1 MPCSNSIY
9 LVCCY
14 DPTRSFSA
22 CTPTIDGVPNS
33 SFVDG
38 NFYLGS
44 DPVNGN
50 ICYSATSTPVG
61 TVYNL
66 QQSSYISQVDCD
78 ACQLAHGSGCPVI
91 VTFTNA
97 VLVNCCDPTDT
108 LNASVPNTYSVGI
121 QAIRYDD
128 KCWTVQ
134 SFSGVGGVQ
143 LYGGY
148 DGCVNCLSEYP
159 CCGCYEIEVGV
170 LFPIVVDDGNV
181 FIDYTNC
188 SGNLQTATATTGNLT
203 FNICSQSGETITTRF
218 DVGGSPYIGN
228 TYPYEPFGGPNPDLT
243 VYVTDLE
250 EVCSGEPCGPMPS
263 ATPTPTPTVTPTP
276 TITVTPTITPT
287 PTSSPPFLPSPLN
300 YTLSITGTCTSPSGA
315 ICVVPSG
322 GVPPYTVEWLT
333 PNLGFGLCKT
343 GLTAGN
349 YSIKLTDSSSP
360 INQTNY
366 ISAVVGSSLSL
377 GISSVNDTT
386 CGLDDGE
393 VVVYGV
399 SSNLDITYYLYSGS
413 SILNTITT
421 TNGIGSFNQLAS
433 GNYYVYG
440 VGVDGCTA
448 TTANFV
454 VDPSDPLDFGFY
466 IVNDT
471 QCLSP
476 SGKLYVTGLTGT
488 APYTYLWN
496 TLETTS
502 SITGLSYGSYSVTV
516 TDNQGCTVSKSAL
529 VDYVPSLGLG
539 SWTSTEPTCFNS
551 DGSLTL
557 TITGGTGPYFYSGS
571 NGTTIVT
578 YATSYTFTN
587 LPAGPFFVDV
597 TDAALCKQ
605 TFSAT
610 LLTPT
615 AFYNVVANVTNS
627 TCSSQNGSINV
638 SLQGGSPP
646 YTYSLSSATSTTS
659 ATTNSTQ
666 YIFSNLSNGNYNLTI
681 TDGGECEYN
690 STLVVNSTNLFSVAV
705 SASTASCGL
714 SNGSIT
720 LTATTGG
727 VSPYTYTL
735 DNGQTITTTSLLAT
749 FSSLPSGPYQYYVTD
764 AGGCTVSGN
773 TSIADLSALSFSLFP
788 TQPTY
793 PSTTGNIS
801 VLISQGQPPFTFTWS
816 PNIPSNPQSVY
827 VTGLTA
833 DTYTL
838 TIVDDNGCVQ
848 TRSTVIEEPG
858 FQQTFQTYT
867 MCESDFVFTSAT
879 RRTMLDMVY
888 DGFLDLTEPETG
900 CTLSSM
906 TFTIEV
912 EVSGNTYSNSF
923 YTGYTLTDIPTDTEY
938 FTAVEDLLTGITGVS
953 QVIIDPVTSQVSIFT
968 EGELANTP
976 VVIDLIIDYVILCPA
991 PCPSPTLTVTPTI
1004 TTTPTVTPTITETP
1018 TQTPT
1023 VTSSSTTQT
1032 PTPTNTLTPTNTPTS
1047 TITQTPTTT
1056 PTQTPSVT
1064 PTLTPTVTNTS
1075 SQTPTPTVTPS
1086 NPIQFLEGSSCY
1098 GNKMS
1103 IHPNSNTVCATVQG
1117 NVGFVNYY
1125 MSNCDYQNDFVNG
1138 NPTGCLVYQND
1149 GVTLVG
1155 NGFLSD
1161 GCRFW
1166 SIIGGVVQVG
1176 YPQNCPDADICCGT
1190 TPT

>member
-1 MPCSNSIY
+1 MPCSNSVY

-14 DPTRSFSA
+14 DPTRSFLA
-22 CTPTIDGVPNS
+22 CNPNIDGVPNS
-33 SFVDG
+33 SFTPG
-38 NFYLGS
+38 NTYVGI
-44 DPVNGN
+44 DPSFSPGVG
-50 ICYSATSTPVG
+50 ICYSASSSPVG
-61 TVYNL
+61 TVINYENNIYL
-66 QQSSYISQVDCD
+66 STTDCD
-78 ACQLAHGSGCPVI
+78 TCQDDYTAGCPPP
-91 VTFTNA
+91 VTTFANA
-97 VLVNCCDPTDT
+97 ILVNCCDPTDT
-108 LNASVPNTYSVGI
+108 FEARVSSISTPGTIS
-121 QAIRYDD
+121 IRYNN
-128 KCWTVQ
+128 KCWTLQ
-134 SFSGVGGVQ
+134 SFGGSGGIELLGT
-143 LYGGY
+143 Y
-148 DGCVNCLSEYP
+148 DGCIQCTNLFP
-159 CCGCYEIEVGV
+159 CCECVEMNVGSA
-170 LFPIVVDDGNV
+170 LFTFSDDSNIFV
-181 FIDYTNC
+181 DYTNC
-188 SGNLQTATATTGNLT
+188 SGSSETYTATSSTNI
-203 FNICSQSGETITTRF
+203 FNICRESGTTVTTYF
-218 DVGGSPYIGN
+218 DFLGGSPTYTTT
-228 TYPYEPFGGPNPDLT
+228 TYPWDPLLIGPPNG
-243 VYVTDLE
+243 
-250 EVCSGEPCGPMPS
+250 EVSATTISSCTGEPCGPMPS
-263 ATPTPTPTVTPTP
+263 ATPTPTPTNTPTP
-276 TITVTPTITPT
+276 TITVTPTVTPT
-287 PTSSPPFLPSPLN
+287 PSSTQPFLPSPLN

-360 INQTNY
+360 VNQTNY

-377 GISSVNDTT
+377 GISSVNGTT
-386 CGLDDGE
+386 CGLDDGD

-587 LPAGPFFVDV
+587 LSAGPFFVDV

-615 AFYNVVANVTNS
+615 AFYNVFANVTNS

-638 SLQGGSPP
+638 SLQGGSQP

-727 VSPYTYTL
+727 VLPYTYTL
-735 DNGQTITTTSLLAT
+735 DNGQTLTTTSLLTT

-938 FTAVEDLLTGITGVS
+938 FTAVENLLTGITGVS
-953 QVIIDPVTSQVSIFT
+953 QVIIDPITSQVSIFT

-991 PCPSPTLTVTPTI
+991 PCPSPTPTVTPTI

-1032 PTPTNTLTPTNTPTS
+1032 PTPTNTLTPTVTPTITETPTNTPTS
-1047 TITQTPTTT
+1047 T
-1056 PTQTPSVT
+1056 PTQTSSVT

-1075 SQTPTPTVTPS
+1075 SQTPTPTKTQTPTPS
-1086 NPIQFLEGSSCY
+1086 CSFKEWTISECTTSTCSGTCLCGGATSRTVYTNCSVTDLTDLFTAIYENTALTNPFTGDFQLSGS
-1098 GNKMS
+1098 
-1103 IHPNSNTVCATVQG
+1103 IWNSSG
-1117 NVGFVNYY
+1117 
-1125 MSNCDYQNDFVNG
+1125 S
-1138 NPTGCLVYQND
+1138 
-1149 GVTLVG
+1149 GVTLVCV
-1155 NGFLSD
+1155 L
-1161 GCRFW
+1161 
-1166 SIIGGVVQVG
+1166 GG
-1176 YPQNCPDADICCGT
+1176 PC
-1190 TPT
+1190 

>member
-1 MPCSNSIY
+1 M
-9 LVCCY
+9 
-14 DPTRSFSA
+14 
-22 CTPTIDGVPNS
+22 
-33 SFVDG
+33 
-38 NFYLGS
+38 
-44 DPVNGN
+44 
-50 ICYSATSTPVG
+50 
-61 TVYNL
+61 
-66 QQSSYISQVDCD
+66 
-78 ACQLAHGSGCPVI
+78 
-91 VTFTNA
+91 
-97 VLVNCCDPTDT
+97 
-108 LNASVPNTYSVGI
+108 
-121 QAIRYDD
+121 
-128 KCWTVQ
+128 
-134 SFSGVGGVQ
+134 
-143 LYGGY
+143 
-148 DGCVNCLSEYP
+148 
-159 CCGCYEIEVGV
+159 
-170 LFPIVVDDGNV
+170 
-181 FIDYTNC
+181 
-188 SGNLQTATATTGNLT
+188 
-203 FNICSQSGETITTRF
+203 
-218 DVGGSPYIGN
+218 
-228 TYPYEPFGGPNPDLT
+228 
-243 VYVTDLE
+243 
-250 EVCSGEPCGPMPS
+250 
-263 ATPTPTPTVTPTP
+263 
-276 TITVTPTITPT
+276 
-287 PTSSPPFLPSPLN
+287 
-300 YTLSITGTCTSPSGA
+300 SITGTCTSPSGA

-343 GLTAGN
+343 GLSAGN

-360 INQTNY
+360 VNQTNY

-377 GISSVNDTT
+377 GISSVNGTT
-386 CGLDDGE
+386 CGLDDGD

-476 SGKLYVTGLTGT
+476 SGKLYVTGLTGN

-578 YATSYTFTN
+578 YATSYTFSN
-587 LPAGPFFVDV
+587 LSAGPFFVDV

-638 SLQGGSPP
+638 SLQGGSQP

-714 SNGSIT
+714 NNGSIT

-735 DNGQTITTTSLLAT
+735 DNGQTLTTTSLLAT

-938 FTAVEDLLTGITGVS
+938 FTAVENLLTGITGVS
-953 QVIIDPVTSQVSIFT
+953 QVIIDPITSQVSIFT

-991 PCPSPTLTVTPTI
+991 PCPSPTPTVTPTI
-1004 TTTPTVTPTITETP
+1004 TTTPTVTPTISNTP

-1023 VTSSSTTQT
+1023 ISDT
-1032 PTPTNTLTPTNTPTS
+1032 PT
-1047 TITQTPTTT
+1047 
-1056 PTQTPSVT
+1056 
-1064 PTLTPTVTNTS
+1064 
-1075 SQTPTPTVTPS
+1075 QTPTPTVTNTPTITVTPTITNTPTKTQTPS
-1086 NPIQFLEGSSCY
+1086 QTVFTFMGRSLPDQSTGPLACSNYMTVRSYQSNKTLTNLSIGDYLYDVYPSSPTNG
-1098 GNKMS
+1098 GNQWVALKNLGLGPS
-1103 IHPNSNTVCATVQG
+1103 YAFQIA
-1117 NVGFVNYY
+1117 
-1125 MSNCDYQNDFVNG
+1125 
-1138 NPTGCLVYQND
+1138 ND
-1149 GVTLVG
+1149 GEVLDTYV
-1155 NGFLSD
+1155 
-1161 GCRFW
+1161 C
-1166 SIIGGVVQVG
+1166 
-1176 YPQNCPDADICCGT
+1176 
-1190 TPT
+1190 